1 MRTLYIDTSS
11 DYLYS
16 GIVIDN
22 KLVSEVKEKYEKD
35 LSKEALPRI
44 IELFDNAKITPKDL
58 DKIIVVSGP
67 GSFTGIRIG
76 ITIAKTIAWAL
87 NINITPISGLTAMAI
102 SCDNDTY
109 KMPLIDARRGYVY
122 GAIYD
127 KDNNSVIE
135 DSHIYLQDLLNKS
148 KVLGEV
154 TVITNN
160 GINIDLKKVKYN
172 PDILKIVKQF
182 ENNNGINPHLVNPI
196 YLKKTE
202 AEEKLRKKQD
212 YD

>member
-1 MRTLYIDTSS
+1 MRVLYIDTSS

-16 GIVIDN
+16 GIVIDD
-22 KLVSEVKEKYEKD
+22 KLISSIKKKYEKD
-35 LSKEALPRI
+35 LSKEALPKV
-44 IELFDNAKITPKDL
+44 IELFDKADITPKDL
-58 DKIIVVSGP
+58 DKIIVVNGP

-76 ITIAKTIAWAL
+76 ITIAKTIGWAL

-102 SCDNDTY
+102 SCNNNTY

-127 KDNNSVIE
+127 KDNNNVIE
-135 DSHIYLQDLLNKS
+135 DSHIDLKDLLDKS
-148 KVLGEV
+148 KYLDDV

-160 GINIDLKKVKYN
+160 DIDIDINLKKEKYN

-182 ENNNGINPHLVNPI
+182 ENNEGINPHLVNPI

-202 AEEKLRKKQD
+202 AEEKAGL
-212 YD
+212 

>member
-1 MRTLYIDTSS
+1 MRVLYIDTSS

-16 GIVIDN
+16 GIVVDD
-22 KLVSEVKEKYEKD
+22 KLVSSIKKKYEKD
-35 LSKEALPRI
+35 LSKEALPKI
-44 IELFDNAKITPKDL
+44 IELFDEANITPKDL
-58 DKIIVVSGP
+58 DKIIVVNGP

-102 SCDNDTY
+102 SSNTNTY

-127 KDNNSVIE
+127 KDNNKVIE
-135 DSHIYLQDLLNKS
+135 DSHIYLQDLLDKS
-148 KVLGEV
+148 KDLDEV

-160 GINIDLKKVKYN
+160 DLEINIKKESYD
-172 PDILKIVKQF
+172 PDILKIVKHF
-182 ENNNGINPHLVNPI
+182 ETSDGINPHLVNPI

-202 AEEKLRKKQD
+202 AEEKAGL
-212 YD
+212 

>member
-1 MRTLYIDTSS
+1 MIVLYIDTSS

-16 GIVIDN
+16 GIVINDE
-22 KLVSEVKEKYEKD
+22 LVSSIKKKYEKD
-35 LSKEALPRI
+35 LSKEALPKI
-44 IELFDNAKITPKDL
+44 IELFDKANITPNDL
-58 DKIIVVSGP
+58 DKIIVVNGP

-87 NINITPISGLTAMAI
+87 NINIMPISGLTAMSI
-102 SCDNDTY
+102 SSSGNTY

-127 KDNNSVIE
+127 KDNNKVVEDTHIE
-135 DSHIYLQDLLNKS
+135 LVALLEKA
-148 KVLGEV
+148 KGLDIKA
-154 TVITNN
+154 ITNN
-160 GINIDLKKVKYN
+160 DFDINVEKEKYD
-172 PDILKIVKQF
+172 PDILKIVKHY
-182 ENNNGINPHLVNPI
+182 ENSEGVNPHLINPI

-202 AEEKLRKKQD
+202 AEEKLRKNLD

>member
-1 MRTLYIDTSS
+1 MRVLYIDTSS

-16 GIVIDN
+16 GIVIDD
-22 KLVSEVKEKYEKD
+22 KLVSSVKKKYEKD
-35 LSKEALPRI
+35 LSKEALPKI
-44 IELFDNAKITPKDL
+44 IELFDEAEITPKDL
-58 DKIIVVSGP
+58 DKIIVVNGP

-102 SCDNDTY
+102 SCHNNTY
-109 KMPLIDARRGYVY
+109 KMPLIDARRDYVY

-127 KDNNSVIE
+127 KDNNKVVE
-135 DSHIYLQDLLNKS
+135 DSHIYLQDLLDKS
-148 KVLGEV
+148 KDLSDV

-160 GINIDLKKVKYN
+160 DININLEKVKYD
-172 PDILKIVKQF
+172 PDILKIVKHY
-182 ENNNGINPHLVNPI
+182 ENSEGINPHLVNPI

-202 AEEKLRKKQD
+202 AEEKAGL
-212 YD
+212 